1 MIIFM
6 TQNGDLELD
15 YTTVACLASL
25 PLHCY
30 STQFPHKGGQVFFPS
45 VRFKPRDSTRHFNF
59 CRVSGDALTCT
70 RFPKQTNNISKVLL
84 SEDDLK
90 LPKDVHP
97 IFYGCFDWHR
107 LTTFTHPTIPFPACK
122 LFDPIST
129 HPPSTAQFMDTG
141 FWHEQLLYSQVRF
154 YLCTYF
160 PWPPLTKSLCT
171 PVERPKTFEAFDQMK
186 RLDLTIE

>member
-1 MIIFM
+1 M
-6 TQNGDLELD
+6 
-15 YTTVACLASL
+15 
-25 PLHCY
+25 
-30 STQFPHKGGQVFFPS
+30 
-45 VRFKPRDSTRHFNF
+45 
-59 CRVSGDALTCT
+59 
-70 RFPKQTNNISKVLL
+70 

-107 LTTFTHPTIPFPACK
+107 LTTPTPACK

-129 HPPSTAQFMDTG
+129 HHPPSTAQFMDTG